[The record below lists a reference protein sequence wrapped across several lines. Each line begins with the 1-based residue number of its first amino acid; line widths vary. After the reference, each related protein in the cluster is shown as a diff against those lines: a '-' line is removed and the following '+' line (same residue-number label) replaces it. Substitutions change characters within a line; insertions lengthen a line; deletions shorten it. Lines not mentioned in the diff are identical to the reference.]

1 MEIIKFSHFL
11 NELLFHPDFNDVK
24 KSEECTII
32 AFRKYIYIVDD
43 YDVKGI
49 VRIYTDILK
58 ELGTYNSESKNIKNE
73 EISDLLRDLQ
83 ENYPNVVIFHYETN
97 NPDTLKIDV
106 YDEFT
111 QDINSSK
118 FFIDVIKELKNKL
131 GVDTIEM
138 YETVGYSNDETI
150 EKRIYINNLIENF
163 TKEVQFRKI
172 PKYIYH
178 GTSVK
183 YLANILKLGLRANL
197 SPSNFKNVKHK
208 DYIFLTGEK
217 NSAIFHADKSGSVTN
232 MPPVIIEID
241 TTGLDLAKIDFDY
254 DFFKT
259 YIGDKG
265 DHEIYSK
272 IEPNYISDKNEVLKY
287 LKNKYIG
294 STYRKFGYSGTVMPK
309 FITKIYYNLTNE
321 YNDFNDLL
329 DNKKEIDEFFEMI
342 HFFQELDMLSFND
355 YNLDTYYYQ
364 EIKDEMEENAEVQEE
379 EPAQVEEN
387 KIIKFKTYARKS

>member
-1 MEIIKFSHFL
+1 MEIIKYSGFI
-11 NELLFHPDFNDVK
+11 NELILHPDFNDVK
-24 KSEECTII
+24 DSEECTII

-83 ENYPNVVIFHYETN
+83 ENYPNVVIFRYETST
-97 NPDTLKIDV
+97 PDTLMIDV

-131 GVDTIEM
+131 GVDTIVM
-138 YETVGYSNDETI
+138 YETVGYSTEETI
-150 EKRIYINNLIENF
+150 EKRIFINNLIDAF
-163 TKEVQFRKI
+163 TKEVQYRKI
-172 PKYIYH
+172 PKYVYH

-183 YLANILKLGLRANL
+183 YLSKILKLGLRANL

-208 DYIFLTGEK
+208 NYIFLTGEK
-217 NSAIFHADKSGSVTN
+217 TSAIFHAFKAGSVTN
-232 MPPVIIEID
+232 MPPIVIQID
-241 TTGLDLAKIDFDY
+241 TSGLDLSKIDFDY

-265 DHEIYSK
+265 DHELYSK
-272 IEPNYISDKNEVLKY
+272 IEPNYVSDKNEVLKY

-294 STYRKFGYSGTVMPK
+294 STYRKFGYNGSIMPK

-321 YNDFNDLL
+321 FNDFNDSL
-329 DNKKEIDEFFEMI
+329 DNKKEIDEFLEMVD
-342 HFFQELDMLSFND
+342 FFQGIDMLSSSE
-355 YNLDTYYYQ
+355 YNFDDYYYQ
-364 EIKDEMEENAEVQEE
+364 EMKDELEENKEVQEE
-379 EPAQVEEN
+379 EPAQIEES